1 MAAAVK
7 YLDTGA
13 MIQVAGLIR
22 VGFGLYLYEPICT
35 YIHIY
40 IYIYPWMTSSNII
53 LVLDTSK
60 NLSPRLSMW
69 PGWQSSG
76 TLQLEAREFGASSG
90 IPQRTN
96 PAGKLCA
103 SISFQAVRSGIQ
115 TIPRFIWS
123 GCLIQR
129 FVQQRC
135 KYGTV
140 PRLRVTTINIFY
152 EIRKKYYRNW
162 SQCPRN
168 PYLWG
173 MLMMFVE
180 IYLFG
185 MVRNPEQ
192 YSRFSEKFRWI
203 WFRSTQKD
211 QNVWISGIR
220 EKAVKNPWKPRE
232 KAVKNPWKLGFS
244 NLQKT
249 MIFHPCFT
257 RARYEICII
266 VCIYKVFSRPF
277 RGISTVL
284 IDCHDVRKYC
294 LVYEATFWLPAQ
306 LQNPSCLR
314 WWETT

>member
-35 YIHIY
+35 YIYIYNIY
-40 IYIYPWMTSSNII
+40 IFIYPWITSSNII
-53 LVLDTSK
+53 LLLDTSK

-180 IYLFG
+180 NTSVIGPNTPGIHIF
-185 MVRNPEQ
+185 
-192 YSRFSEKFRWI
+192 I
-203 WFRSTQKD
+203 WDGEESWAIFPFFWEISMNLIQIDTKRSKRV
-211 QNVWISGIR
+211 NFWNSWKGR
-220 EKAVKNPWKPRE
+220 EKPVKTPWKGRE
-232 KAVKNPWKLGFS
+232 KPVKTRVFQSAENHDFS
-244 NLQKT
+244 SMFYPSQIWNL
-249 MIFHPCFT
+249 HN
-257 RARYEICII
+257 
-266 VCIYKVFSRPF
+266 
-277 RGISTVL
+277 
-284 IDCHDVRKYC
+284 C
-294 LVYEATFWLPAQ
+294 LYL
-306 LQNPSCLR
+306 
-314 WWETT
+314 

>member
-1 MAAAVK
+1 MVQTSTSQV
-7 YLDTGA
+7 LDSNLA
-13 MIQVAGLIR
+13 KLIEYSWWSWSQILR
-22 VGFGLYLYEPICT
+22 LLHVEIWQRLWSTWILEPWFRLQGWFELDLA
-35 YIHIY
+35 YIFMSPYAHIYIY

-140 PRLRVTTINIFY
+140 PRLRVTTIYIFY

-173 MLMMFVE
+173 SLWC
-180 IYLFG
+180 
-185 MVRNPEQ
+185 
-192 YSRFSEKFRWI
+192 S
-203 WFRSTQKD
+203 
-211 QNVWISGIR
+211 
-220 EKAVKNPWKPRE
+220 
-232 KAVKNPWKLGFS
+232 
-244 NLQKT
+244 
-249 MIFHPCFT
+249 
-257 RARYEICII
+257 
-266 VCIYKVFSRPF
+266 
-277 RGISTVL
+277 
-284 IDCHDVRKYC
+284 
-294 LVYEATFWLPAQ
+294 
-306 LQNPSCLR
+306 
-314 WWETT
+314 